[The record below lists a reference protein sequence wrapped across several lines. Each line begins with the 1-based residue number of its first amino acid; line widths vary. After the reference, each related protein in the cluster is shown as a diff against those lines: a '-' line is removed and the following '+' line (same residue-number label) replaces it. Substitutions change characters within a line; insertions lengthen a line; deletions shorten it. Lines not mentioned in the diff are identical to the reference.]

1 MDHFFDKLIHLALPS
16 QMTNPFMKQ
25 LYDEK
30 KKEMIEFVIEN
41 AKTGYVEYETN
52 LMEAN
57 KKIQIREAQLI

>member
-1 MDHFFDKLIHLALPS
+1 VDHFFDKLIHLALPS

>member
-1 MDHFFDKLIHLALPS
+1 
-16 QMTNPFMKQ
+16 MKQ